1 MKKTLAPV
9 LVAGLLTGAASAA
22 WSDEFQVGSWIG
34 SSYDDEYGEFSYCAM
49 DAVYESGHD
58 LVFSV
63 SGDGVFV
70 IALAHPDW
78 QLEYD
83 ATYPVTISI
92 DATDLGQHWAEV
104 IDYDMIGVEIAY
116 TPRNIDLLR
125 QGSELYIY
133 TAQETLFFELSGTNA
148 ALSRLEECVANS
160 KPSANPFADP
170 GTPGNSA
177 NPFSGQQSERA
188 ADTTASA
195 DEDVQII
202 LDMLEFSGLSHFW
215 YVYPADRYFA
225 FFNDADHTWT
235 DGDITGAMYLFE
247 NDPTMT
253 PRDSLGTY
261 FELVREMCLGG
272 FSFELYDDAYLPDGT
287 PMLSGLGQCTD
298 DYGTVLIPALLWNDF
313 DAINIVSHYA
323 DAYFAEPV
331 HDTDYKIVEFIHM
344 LYTD

>member
-133 TAQETLFFELSGTNA
+133 TAQETLFFTSTPRRRRCSSSYRAPTPRFRGSRNA
-148 ALSRLEECVANS
+148 SPIRSPAPTRSPTREPRETQPIRSAAS
-160 KPSANPFADP
+160 K
-170 GTPGNSA
+170 
-177 NPFSGQQSERA
+177 
-188 ADTTASA
+188 ASA
-195 DEDVQII
+195 RRIRPRARTRTSRS
-202 LDMLEFSGLSHFW
+202 FSTCS
-215 YVYPADRYFA
+215 
-225 FFNDADHTWT
+225 NS
-235 DGDITGAMYLFE
+235 
-247 NDPTMT
+247 
-253 PRDSLGTY
+253 RD
-261 FELVREMCLGG
+261 
-272 FSFELYDDAYLPDGT
+272 
-287 PMLSGLGQCTD
+287 
-298 DYGTVLIPALLWNDF
+298 
-313 DAINIVSHYA
+313 
-323 DAYFAEPV
+323 
-331 HDTDYKIVEFIHM
+331 
-344 LYTD
+344 